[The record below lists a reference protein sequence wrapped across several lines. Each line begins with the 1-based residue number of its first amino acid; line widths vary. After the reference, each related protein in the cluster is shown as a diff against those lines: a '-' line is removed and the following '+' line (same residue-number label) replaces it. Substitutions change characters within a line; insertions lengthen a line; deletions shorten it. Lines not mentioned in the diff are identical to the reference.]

1 MKFRALIAAASASV
15 LAVALSA
22 APTQAVPKNPA
33 GSGEFTHV
41 STVAAGLATPLKVA
55 FGEDS
60 SLLVA
65 ESFAGQ
71 LTKIS
76 ASGARSSLYSAP
88 GKEIAGVSHAAGKT
102 YFFENSMG
110 EEGQPDPNATAFLKS
125 ISSTGK
131 ISTVADLAKFEAKHN
146 PDGKTVYGVR
156 DAAPACLAQA
166 PYLQSTG
173 EQFSHPY
180 SSVPVGSSVYVGD
193 AGANTILHVAAN
205 GKVSLVKALPAEP
218 IKITTDVQ
226 ALAAQMGMAVPD
238 CMLGLTYWAQPVPT
252 DITVKG
258 QWLYYT
264 VLPGVPGESLS
275 LGKVYRVN
283 LHSGKTQLVAS
294 HLSAPTG
301 VAVDKN
307 NQVYVAQ
314 LFGEGVSRISHG
326 KAVTVMPALMAAD
339 IAISGSHVAVTTK
352 VLTESG
358 ELVTARLPR

>member
-15 LAVALSA
+15 LVAALGAV
-22 APTQAVPKNPA
+22 PTQAASKNSPD
-33 GSGEFTHV
+33 SSEFTHV
-41 STVAAGLATPLKVA
+41 TTVAEGLATPLKVA
-55 FGEDS
+55 FGADS
-60 SLLVA
+60 SMLVA

-76 ASGARSSLYSAP
+76 ASGERSSLYSAG
-88 GKEIAGVSHAAGKT
+88 GKEIGGVSYAGGTT

-125 ISSTGK
+125 ISPSGQV
-131 ISTVADLAKFEAKHN
+131 STVADLAKYEAATN
-146 PDGKTVYGVR
+146 ADGSTVYGVR
-156 DAAPACLAQA
+156 DAADSCLAQA
-166 PYLQSTG
+166 PYLQSHG

-180 SSVPVGSSVYVGD
+180 SSAPVGSSVYVGD
-193 AGANTILHVAAN
+193 AGANVILKVSAN

-218 IKITTDVQ
+218 IKITASVQ
-226 ALAAQMGMAVPD
+226 ELAAQMGMVVPD

-275 LGKVYRVN
+275 MGKVYRVN
-283 LHSGKTQLVAS
+283 LESKKTQLVAS

-307 NQVYVAQ
+307 NQVYVTQ
-314 LFGEGVSRISHG
+314 LFGEGVAKLSHG
-326 KAVTVMPALMAAD
+326 KAVTVMPAVMAAD
-339 IAISGSHVAVTTK
+339 IAIDGNRVAVTTK

-358 ELVTARLPR
+358 ELVTARLAR